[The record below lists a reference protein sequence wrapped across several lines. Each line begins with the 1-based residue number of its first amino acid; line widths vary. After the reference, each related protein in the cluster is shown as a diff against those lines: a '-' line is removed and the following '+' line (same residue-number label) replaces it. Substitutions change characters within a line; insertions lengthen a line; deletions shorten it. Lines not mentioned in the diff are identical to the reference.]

1 MKKKNNP
8 DLASSLFSQEDDEV
22 EADSFEASDGP
33 KEALSWTYAMLKS
46 PAKERKTWK
55 KLILDGIRN
64 TFNPKAKKGET
75 EDLVNLL
82 ESSDVEIVG
91 FIPNIQYIRLDGS
104 EDFLKAWWVHPT
116 QPTLIAKHKRLPLIF
131 LAGPSLR
138 FNESTIREVDIKS
151 GVVKD
156 DLIGFT
162 G

>member
-1 MKKKNNP
+1 MS
-8 DLASSLFSQEDDEV
+8 LVSSIIGRDSDDYEDDYESPS
-22 EADSFEASDGP
+22 EAGGV
-33 KEALSWTYAMLKS
+33 KECLSWVYTMLRTS
-46 PAKERKTWK
+46 GKERKKWK
-55 KLILDGIRN
+55 KMILDGIRQ
-64 TFNPKAKKGET
+64 TFNPKAKPGET

-91 FIPNIQYIRLDGS
+91 FVPNIQYIRVDGS

-116 QPTLIAKHKRLPLIF
+116 QPTLIAKHKRLPLVF

-138 FNESTIREVDIKS
+138 FNETVIKEVNPKS
-151 GVVKD
+151 GVKEE